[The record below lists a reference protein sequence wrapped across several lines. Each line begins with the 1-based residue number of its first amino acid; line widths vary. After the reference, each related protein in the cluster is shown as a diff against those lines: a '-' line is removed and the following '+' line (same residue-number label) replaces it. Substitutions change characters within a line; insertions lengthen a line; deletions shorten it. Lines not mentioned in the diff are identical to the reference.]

1 MKFLLTFLLFTNL
14 VISSLF
20 SQNINKKHLMV
31 DSVVAIINDEII
43 TMTDFQ
49 RSLIPLVKQ
58 LKGSY
63 TGNELNQKIIEA
75 SKTILSQ
82 LIENKLILQTAINL
96 NENNENFKIPEKE
109 ILTKA
114 QQIIDRFPSKEVFE
128 ETLRKENL
136 SFEDFKKDCME
147 QILAQQLVMKEVSSK
162 LFISNED
169 IQKNY
174 QENIELYT
182 TPAKITFYQIWLK
195 KKGNDQELKDLLKTI
210 LKKLEEGAHF
220 KTLAAEYSEGP
231 HAQDG
236 GLWKDVVKGQFMPE
250 LDNAIWKLSPAQIS
264 PIIET
269 DVSFHLIK
277 VELIQKPNTI
287 PIKDVWDKIK
297 YKIRAQKG
305 EKVRS
310 EWIKKLKQEAY
321 IEVFFEP
328 EKKA

>member
-1 MKFLLTFLLFTNL
+1 M
-14 VISSLF
+14 
-20 SQNINKKHLMV
+20 
-31 DSVVAIINDEII
+31 E
-43 TMTDFQ
+43 
-49 RSLIPLVKQ
+49 
-58 LKGSY
+58 
-63 TGNELNQKIIEA
+63 
-75 SKTILSQ
+75 Q
-82 LIENKLILQTAINL
+82 LIENKLILQTALNL

-169 IQKNY
+169 IKKNY
-174 QENIELYT
+174 EQDIESYT

-195 KKGNDQELKDLLKTI
+195 KKGNDQELQELLETI
-210 LKKLEEGAHF
+210 LKKIGEGANF
-220 KTLAAEYSEGP
+220 KALATEYSEGP
-231 HAQDG
+231 HAQEG

-250 LDNAIWKLSPAQIS
+250 LDDAIWKLSPAQIS
-264 PIIET
+264 PIVET

-277 VELIQKPNTI
+277 VELIQKPNII

-297 YKIRAQKG
+297 YKIRAKKG
-305 EKVRS
+305 EHVRK
-310 EWIKKLKQEAY
+310 EWIKKLKKEAY

-328 EKKA
+328 DKKE